1 MQKDDLIL
9 LIICILMIL
18 VFIVYLMYIII
29 DVKNNKNKIIYYNE
43 NIRYDVDWTKYNI
56 LVKKQR
62 KIIFRKKTELFFLKL
77 LIWVKELKLWK

>member
-9 LIICILMIL
+9 LIICILMII

-29 DVKNNKNKIIYYNE
+29 DVKNNKNKIIE

-62 KIIFRKKTELFFLKL
+62 KNYI
-77 LIWVKELKLWK
+77 

>member
-9 LIICILMIL
+9 LIICILMII

-29 DVKNNKNKIIYYNE
+29 DLKNNKNKIIYYNE
-43 NIRYDVDWTKYNI
+43 NIRYDVNLTKYNI

-62 KIIFRKKTELFFLKL
+62 KIIFRKKT
-77 LIWVKELKLWK
+77 